1 MTSNPAN
8 PANPIN
14 PINPINPSASRTS
27 STSSTPSTPSTLQP
41 LRIAIA
47 GLGAIGKSLARTL
60 AAGGVPGA
68 VLASVSAK
76 NLDRAREFVSTL
88 PVTAAV
94 LPISELEPSA
104 DLVVECAPGAL
115 LPQIVGPFLR
125 AKKQAVVL
133 SVGALL
139 SNPDLIDQAREQGGT
154 LLVPTGALIG
164 LDAVIAA
171 AEGTIHSVTM
181 VTRKPPNGLA
191 GAPYLVDNQIEVDG
205 LTEPKCIFKGT
216 AREAARGFPANVN
229 VVAALSLAG
238 IGPDRTTMEIWA
250 DPTVTRNVHSIE
262 VDSDSARFRMTME
275 NIPSDNP
282 KTGRIVAQSVV
293 ALLRKMNA
301 NFRVGT

>member
-1 MTSNPAN
+1 MTSPVS
-8 PANPIN
+8 PP
-14 PINPINPSASRTS
+14 
-27 STSSTPSTPSTLQP
+27 QP

-60 AAGGVPGA
+60 AAGGVPGVA
-68 VLASVSAK
+68 LSAVSAR
-76 NLDRAREFVSTL
+76 NLDRAREFVDSL
-88 PVTAAV
+88 PVKVAV
-94 LPISELEPSA
+94 LPIEDLEPGA
-104 DLVVECAPGAL
+104 DLVVECAPGTL

-125 AKKQAVVL
+125 AKKQAIVL

-139 SNPDLIDQAREQGGT
+139 SNPDLIALARSTGGT

-181 VTRKPPNGLA
+181 VTRKPPNGLV
-191 GAPYLVDNQIEVDG
+191 GAPYLVENHIEVDG
-205 LTEPKCIFKGT
+205 LTEPKRVFKGN
-216 AREAARGFPANVN
+216 AREAALGFPANLN

-238 IGPDRTTMEIWA
+238 IGPERTTLEIWA

-275 NIPSDNP
+275 NIPSENP

-301 NFRVGT
+301 SFRVGT

>member
-1 MTSNPAN
+1 MTSPAS
-8 PANPIN
+8 PP
-14 PINPINPSASRTS
+14 
-27 STSSTPSTPSTLQP
+27 QP

-60 AAGGVPGA
+60 AAGGVPGVA
-68 VLASVSAK
+68 LSAVSAR
-76 NLDRAREFVSTL
+76 NLDRAREFVDSL
-88 PVTAAV
+88 PVKVAV
-94 LPISELEPSA
+94 LPIEDLEPGA
-104 DLVVECAPGAL
+104 DLVVECAPGTL

-125 AKKQAVVL
+125 AKKQAIVL

-139 SNPDLIDQAREQGGT
+139 SNPDLIALARSTGGT

-181 VTRKPPNGLA
+181 VTRKPPNGLV
-191 GAPYLVDNQIEVDG
+191 GAPYLVENHIEVDG
-205 LTEPKCIFKGT
+205 LTEPKRVFKGN
-216 AREAARGFPANVN
+216 AREAALGFPANLN

-238 IGPDRTTMEIWA
+238 IGPERTTLEIWA

-275 NIPSDNP
+275 NIPSENP

-301 NFRVGT
+301 SFRVGT